1 MAKKNNLHYFDKSEA
16 QAIGIVPAIVLFHF
30 STRAAA
36 ATPGADGI
44 VWIETSLDELEKNL
58 PYLSKFQIQR
68 ALVKL
73 VEAGKIIKKRT
84 QYKLFLRIAKLQFSN
99 GSELQNCNAE
109 LQNCNSANINKELRR
124 IEKRKNSA
132 HARVINI
139 NNKSASAGPSMK
151 EVESYV
157 RECGYSYNYMD
168 FFTYYSAQGW
178 HIGIS
183 PITDWRALADWWE
196 RNSKAKNRQKINE
209 SEKIACSAMEGMT
222 DIFGEKKK

>member
-1 MAKKNNLHYFDKSEA
+1 MAKNNNLHYFDKSEA
-16 QAIGIVPAIVLFHF
+16 QAIGIVPAIILNHLMI
-30 STRAAA
+30 RADKAA
-36 ATPGADGI
+36 PGPDGI
-44 VWIETSLDELEKNL
+44 VWIETSLDELAENL

-68 ALVKL
+68 ALAKL

-99 GSELQNCNAE
+99 GSELRNCNSE
-109 LQNCNSANINKELRR
+109 LQNCNSANINKEWIR
-124 IEKRKNSA
+124 IDKRKNSA
-132 HARVINI
+132 RARVINI
-139 NNKSASAGPSMK
+139 NNKSASAGPSIK

-157 RECGYSYNYMD
+157 RECGYSYNYRD

-209 SEKIACSAMEGMT
+209 SEKTARSAMEGMT